1 MALIWLF
8 CERSSGGYCLLYGN
22 RQKNHFYR
30 WLKKH
35 NKLPENNKHPEGN
48 MRYSKEEKEMWLE
61 DWNVPQFANIVKQ
74 LSLNNNH

>member
-1 MALIWLF
+1 
-8 CERSSGGYCLLYGN
+8 
-22 RQKNHFYR
+22 
-30 WLKKH
+30 
-35 NKLPENNKHPEGN
+35 